1 MIAALPMYDWPELRA
16 ETDRL
21 WQALRDALGRSG
33 IDAPETLTRDRQ
45 EADIWC
51 DSDLLF
57 AQTCGYPYATALR
70 GTVRLVATPV
80 YCFEGCA
87 GPTYRSAIVVRL
99 DDTAESLAEL
109 RGRRAAYN
117 AADSQS
123 GYSAFRAAIAPLAE
137 GAPFFAGTLKTG
149 GHLAS
154 MTAVA
159 TGAADCAAIDC
170 VCLGLARRVR
180 PDPAGRLRIL
190 AWSDPAP
197 ALPFVTAAG
206 RSDREVELLRAGL
219 NTVLADP
226 LLSETRAVL
235 GLRGIEILPDDAYDA
250 IVAMERAAIEAGY
263 PDLR

>member
-33 IDAPETLTRDRQ
+33 PDAPETLTREQ
-45 EADIWC
+45 SVADLWR
-51 DSDLLF
+51 DPDLLF

-70 GTVRLVATPV
+70 GTVRLVATPI
-80 YCFEGCA
+80 YHFDGCA
-87 GPTYRSAIVVRL
+87 GPTYRSAIIVRL
-99 DDTAESLAEL
+99 NDRAESVADL
-109 RGRRAAYN
+109 RGRRAAFN
-117 AADSQS
+117 AVDSQS
-123 GYSAFRAAIAPLAE
+123 GYSAFRAATAPLAN
-137 GAPFFAGTLKTG
+137 GSPFFAGTVETG

-170 VCLGLARRVR
+170 VCLGLAQRVR
-180 PDPAGRLRIL
+180 PDLTDRLRVL

-206 RSDREVELLRAGL
+206 RGDREVERLREGL
-219 NTVLADP
+219 ETILADP
-226 LLSETRAVL
+226 ALSQTRAAL
-235 GLRGIEILPDDAYDA
+235 GLHGIEVLLDDAYDA
-250 IVAMERAAIEAGY
+250 ILEMERAAIEAGY